1 MAKYIYNHPQIV
13 IYIED
18 SKEPKKKKKNRK
30 VRIQQDS
37 CVGKEESMAFLHNF
51 KNT

>member
-18 SKEPKKKKKNRK
+18 SKEPKKKKNRK